1 MRILLAEVKLY
12 VLAATV
18 AVVALLAG
26 ATGAPA
32 ARESRGKL
40 TRPRASAG
48 RAKMERLSPTTST
61 GAYVIGDAI
70 LYKDDVGRE
79 FAGMRPGRPW

>member
-26 ATGAPA
+26 ATGARGQGVA
-32 ARESRGKL
+32 GETYQTKGLSRTREDGTPVAHDEHRSVRD
-40 TRPRASAG
+40 R
-48 RAKMERLSPTTST
+48 
-61 GAYVIGDAI
+61 
-70 LYKDDVGRE
+70 
-79 FAGMRPGRPW
+79 